1 MSFTYRLSHLLG
13 VGLISALV
21 LVPLS
26 AVFSQEHPE
35 HPTKTAPKPKM
46 KVTKETMAKAIT
58 DYVSQDATMK
68 GGYFLIYD
76 TKAKKTLTLT
86 LDKVHQDRLSQVDE
100 ALFFACSDFKSS
112 DGKSYDLDFFMQGRE
127 TPSGMELSVSEIMI
141 HKEEGKPRYSWYEE
155 EGIWKRKESSK

>member
-1 MSFTYRLSHLLG
+1 MSFTYRLSHLLV

-21 LVPLS
+21 LIPLS
-26 AVFSQEHPE
+26 AGFAQEHPE
-35 HPTKTAPKPKM
+35 HPTKAAPKPKTE
-46 KVTKETMAKAIT
+46 VTNETMAKAIT
-58 DYVSQDATMK
+58 DYVSQDAAMK

-100 ALFFACSDFKSS
+100 RLFFACSDFKSS
-112 DGKSYDLDFFMQGRE
+112 DGKSYDLDFFMQGKE
-127 TPSGMELSVSEIMI
+127 AASGMELRVSEITI
-141 HKEEGKPRYSWYEE
+141 HKEDGKPRYSWYEE